1 MVSFLG
7 RQTISKGECNL
18 SYYEHVIIARPDINA
33 QQVEA
38 ITQEFTKIVEE
49 GGAKV
54 TRSEYWGLR
63 TLAYKIKKNRKAH
76 YMFLNID
83 GPHPAVAEMERLEH
97 LNEDILRFMTIR
109 VDELEEGPSIMMQA
123 RTDRRPRRDDDRRPR
138 RDAPAPVPKAAA
150 PEAAAPKAEAA
161 EAAPKAEAAKAPA
174 AGDDK

>member
-1 MVSFLG
+1 M
-7 RQTISKGECNL
+7 

-33 QQVEA
+33 QQVES
-38 ITQEFTKIVEE
+38 ITQEFTKIVEK

-54 TRSEYWGLR
+54 TKSEYWGLR

-138 RDAPAPVPKAAA
+138 RDAPAPAPKAAA

>member
-1 MVSFLG
+1 M
-7 RQTISKGECNL
+7 

-38 ITQEFTKIVEE
+38 ITQEFTKIVEK

-54 TRSEYWGLR
+54 TKSEYWGLR

-123 RTDRRPRRDDDRRPR
+123 RTDRRPRRDDDRRPPR
-138 RDAPAPVPKAAA
+138 RDAPAPAPKAAA
-150 PEAAAPKAEAA
+150 PKVEAEAAAPKAEAAAPKAEAA
-161 EAAPKAEAAKAPA
+161 EAAPKAEADAPKAEAPA

>member
-1 MVSFLG
+1 MP
-7 RQTISKGECNL
+7 
-18 SYYEHVIIARPDINA
+18 YYEHVIIARPDINA

-38 ITQEFTKIVEE
+38 ITTDFTKIAED

-54 TRSEYWGLR
+54 TKSEYWGLR

-83 GPHPAVAEMERLEH
+83 GPHPAVAEMERLER

-123 RTDRRPRRDDDRRPR
+123 KTDRRPRRDDDRRPR
-138 RDAPAPVPKAAA
+138 RDAPPRRN
-150 PEAAAPKAEAA
+150 
-161 EAAPKAEAAKAPA
+161 
-174 AGDDK
+174 DK

>member
-1 MVSFLG
+1 MP
-7 RQTISKGECNL
+7 
-18 SYYEHVIIARPDINA
+18 YYEHVIIARPDINA

-38 ITQEFTKIVEE
+38 ITQDFTKIVEK

-54 TRSEYWGLR
+54 TKSEYWGLR

-83 GPHPAVAEMERLEH
+83 GPHPAIAEMERLEH

-123 RTDRRPRRDDDRRPR
+123 RTDRRPRRDDDRRPPR
-138 RDAPAPVPKAAA
+138 RDAPAPAATAPAAKPKADAEA
-150 PEAAAPKAEAA
+150 PKADAEAPKADAAAAPKADAA
-161 EAAPKAEAAKAPA
+161 EPKAEAPA